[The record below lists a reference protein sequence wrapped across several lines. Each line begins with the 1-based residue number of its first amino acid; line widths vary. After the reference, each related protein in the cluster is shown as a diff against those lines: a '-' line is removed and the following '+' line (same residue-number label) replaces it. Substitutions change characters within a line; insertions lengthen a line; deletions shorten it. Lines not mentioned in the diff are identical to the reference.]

1 MGRECGG
8 GCGELGGLGSDF
20 CEGERERSGSVTI
33 GISEHT
39 ATRAGHGAGTL
50 AATKGNIKYF

>member
-1 MGRECGG
+1 MVGV
-8 GCGELGGLGSDF
+8 GELGGLGSDF